1 MTVSEVQGWI
11 WPRNVRTALEHI
23 SALVGYSF
31 DDWDWTAVETALPHT
46 SWDPPERWYDYPI
59 VGTQTLTVHLA
70 NDDFAHPVA
79 IRVHGELDEVLT
91 ARIDTIIHL
100 LSDVIVTES

>member
-11 WPRNVRTALEHI
+11 WPPNVRTALEHI

-79 IRVHGELDEVLT
+79 IRVHGELDEVLA
-91 ARIDTIIHL
+91 ARIDTIIRL
-100 LSDVIVTES
+100 LSDVIVAES